1 MTRALSRRTEVCPA
15 EHGRG
20 GARGRRATGYN
31 TAMLLLA
38 LALVWVVLAGLVLL
52 VCVGMLRAG
61 HQEDVDRNYVDD

>member
-1 MTRALSRRTEVCPA
+1 
-15 EHGRG
+15 
-20 GARGRRATGYN
+20 
-31 TAMLLLA
+31 MLLLS

>member
-1 MTRALSRRTEVCPA
+1 
-15 EHGRG
+15 
-20 GARGRRATGYN
+20 
-31 TAMLLLA
+31 MLLLA